1 MSNIITGGV
10 LRVCSFVVKCFREIG
25 GEWDTYCFSVGLALL
40 IFIYSQHYNTYV
52 NAVFQ
57 RCG

>member
-25 GEWDTYCFSVGLALL
+25 GGEMGYILFLSGVSVTNFYIFTALKH
-40 IFIYSQHYNTYV
+40 I
-52 NAVFQ
+52 
-57 RCG
+57 C